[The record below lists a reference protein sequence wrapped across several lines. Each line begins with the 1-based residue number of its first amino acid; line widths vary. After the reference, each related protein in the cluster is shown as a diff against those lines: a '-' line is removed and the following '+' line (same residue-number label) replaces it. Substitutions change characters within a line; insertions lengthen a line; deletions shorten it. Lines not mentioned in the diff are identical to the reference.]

1 MKATV
6 DRYRKLRNT
15 LRWMLGNL
23 AHFREDD
30 RVAFAAM
37 PELERLM
44 LHRLSELD
52 ALVREAYSAFD
63 YKRIFSG
70 LSAFMTVDLSA
81 FYFDVRKDALYC
93 DPISSVTRKA
103 CLNVLE
109 HLFRA
114 TVSWLAPILCF
125 TAEEAWLCRYPSA
138 DGSVHLELFPQIPA
152 QWRDDRLAGERR
164 QARLAR
170 PPLTRPPRGGAPA
183 KGDRSPPLAPP

>member
-103 CLNVLE
+103 CLNVIE

-114 TVSWLAPILCF
+114 TVVWLAPILCF

-138 DGSVHLELFPQIPA
+138 DGSVHLELFPQMPA
-152 QWRDDRLAGERR
+152 QWRDDRLAEKWRKVRLVRR
-164 QARLAR
+164 GRAGR
-170 PPLTRPPRGGAPA
+170 PPLESARKPSRP
-183 KGDRSPPLAPP
+183 